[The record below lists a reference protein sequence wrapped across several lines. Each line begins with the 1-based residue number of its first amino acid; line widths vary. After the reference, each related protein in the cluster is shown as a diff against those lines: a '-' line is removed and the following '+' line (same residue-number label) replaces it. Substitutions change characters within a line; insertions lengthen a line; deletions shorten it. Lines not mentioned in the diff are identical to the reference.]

1 MGLLE
6 YPQYTRPA
14 DYRGMKVPKVLTG
27 GNHADIVA
35 WRREKALEITR
46 ERRPDMLAQ
55 HPEYEEMLKPK
66 VKKRK
71 TRSKVSEQ

>member
-1 MGLLE
+1 M
-6 YPQYTRPA
+6 A
-14 DYRGMKVPKVLTG
+14 V
-27 GNHADIVA
+27 
-35 WRREKALEITR
+35 EITR